1 MSDFNN
7 TVQTVTF
14 RAGSGFETQ
23 EITLEFFD
31 DALTESLTE
40 FYILVVRLDN
50 SSQNNAADVN
60 NIMFEPRNGFAG
72 PVLALSTAYESHSL
86 SNSLLHKLH
95 IHMLEI
101 KGGDFWRGPSSHS
114 LAVLIQ
120 EQYSVGKL

>member
-60 NIMFEPRNGFAG
+60 NIMFEPRNGFAVIG
-72 PVLALSTAYESHSL
+72 IIDNDGMSTVFQPLCTPY
-86 SNSLLHKLH
+86 KFQTW
-95 IHMLEI
+95 
-101 KGGDFWRGPSSHS
+101 G
-114 LAVLIQ
+114 
-120 EQYSVGKL
+120 

>member
-50 SSQNNAADVN
+50 SSQNNAADV
-60 NIMFEPRNGFAG
+60 
-72 PVLALSTAYESHSL
+72 
-86 SNSLLHKLH
+86 LLH
-95 IHMLEI
+95 
-101 KGGDFWRGPSSHS
+101 
-114 LAVLIQ
+114 
-120 EQYSVGKL
+120 YSDTAPEPLPYL

>member
-40 FYILVVRLDN
+40 FYILVVRLAPN
-50 SSQNNAADVN
+50 SGNNVADVN
-60 NIMFEPRNGFAG
+60 NIMFEPRDGFAVIVIIDDDG
-72 PVLALSTAYESHSL
+72 MSKICPNGY
-86 SNSLLHKLH
+86 N
-95 IHMLEI
+95 
-101 KGGDFWRGPSSHS
+101 
-114 LAVLIQ
+114 Q
-120 EQYSVGKL
+120 